1 MQRQWWV
8 VRRRQQRTSRA
19 VEPHRFTTAA
29 ANAPLC
35 ARSEATA
42 TATVCDEISSKEVE
56 IVRSQLSGLDLVRRY
71 LVRGA
76 CALLR
81 PPAHVHHVQSV
92 SQSVS
97 HHVVA
102 PTCGVGVGSLYR
114 CSTPRPI
121 SGITVGRCLSALG
134 TGVSTEIRC
143 FFVGLKQSVDPKVK
157 GLMQRSRT
165 ENVLSSALSA
175 PTSGHPQQGRFETGS
190 LLVISVEWAARS
202 LLTLTFSWHC
212 SPF

>member
-1 MQRQWWV
+1 MLICNGSGGWCADDSSARAEQL
-8 VRRRQQRTSRA
+8 SRA
-19 VEPHRFTTAA
+19 ASQPPPTT
-29 ANAPLC
+29 P
-35 ARSEATA
+35 RSAFRGDRDRDRMRRDLEQGSGDRA
-42 TATVCDEISSKEVE
+42 VK
-56 IVRSQLSGLDLVRRY
+56 LSGLDLVRRY

-134 TGVSTEIRC
+134 TGVSTGIRC

-165 ENVLSSALSA
+165 KNVLSSALSA
-175 PTSGHPQQGRFETGS
+175 
-190 LLVISVEWAARS
+190 
-202 LLTLTFSWHC
+202 
-212 SPF
+212 